1 MWHYASKIPGTHE
14 DCCGF
19 EPLIPADSGWD
30 SILADWAGRIF
41 ILGEDIM
48 SVFRARVPSRIDFLG
63 GGSDAPPF
71 STEHG
76 GAVLN
81 AGTTRYATC
90 TLEVGNHLTGSEIHS
105 LDIDKVVHADSAEE
119 LAIDGQLDLIKSAI
133 KRSGLTGRF
142 RMRTEADLPTQSG
155 LGASA
160 SIGVAVLAACR
171 LAQGASLDV
180 REIVGESFA
189 AERIDLGLP
198 GGKQDMCGAAFGGIH
213 MFEFQDPDWTA
224 HSVGL
229 SDAQI
234 AELETRLLLVY
245 SGASHVSDNIHADIK
260 AAYADETSPTK
271 QAMYG
276 LKRIAHEGLD
286 LLRTGRLDDFGALLN
301 ENWKYHKD
309 LHPSCTNDRLEEIY
323 ATAGR
328 YGIIGGKT
336 CGAGGGG
343 CVVFYCKDGSKREL
357 AAVLETIGCQPMHF
371 TIDRGGLCAW
381 QVA

>member
-1 MWHYASKIPGTHE
+1 
-14 DCCGF
+14 
-19 EPLIPADSGWD
+19 
-30 SILADWAGRIF
+30 
-41 ILGEDIM
+41 M

-71 STEHG
+71 STDHG

-81 AGTTRYATC
+81 IGTTRYATC
-90 TLEVGNHLTGSEIHS
+90 TLEVGDHLEASEIHS
-105 LDIDKVVHADSAEE
+105 LDIGQVVKADDAQS
-119 LAIDGQLDLIKSAI
+119 LVIDGALDLLKASI

-142 RMRTEADLPTQSG
+142 RMRTEANLPTQSG

-171 LAQGASLDV
+171 MAQGLSLDA
-180 REIVGESFA
+180 REIVEESFE
-189 AERIDLGLP
+189 AERLDLGLP
-198 GGKQDMCGAAFGGIH
+198 GGKQDMCGAAFGGMH
-213 MFEFQDPDWTA
+213 LFEFQDPDFTVHPIA
-224 HSVGL
+224 LTDG
-229 SDAQI
+229 QF

-260 AAYADETSPTK
+260 AAYADENSPTK

-276 LKRIAHEGLD
+276 LKRIAYEGAD
-286 LLRTGRLDDFGALLN
+286 LLRAGRLDDFGALLN
-301 ENWKYHKD
+301 VNWKYHKD
-309 LHPSCTNDRLEEIY
+309 LHASCTNERLEEIY

-328 YGIIGGKT
+328 CGIIGGKT

-343 CVVFYCKDGSKREL
+343 CVVFYCEDGRKREL
-357 AAVLETIGCQPMHF
+357 AEALEVIGCQPMHF

-381 QVA
+381 QVS